1 LALKLVQRKRGHLAV
16 LRVDVLGSELLANR
30 LAARVLQAH
39 LGGEADATLGLLL
52 VEVHFKFWHGRR
64 RSVGVGGGGLVVVVA
79 VTMVVMVLVGNEI
92 SVAVVVELGLLM
104 LMLMLMLCVL
114 HVHVAVVVKASLRS
128 LGREGICLLHL
139 TGEVLAVVICL
150 GLVGVESARN
160 ENLAGG
166 GETVEGG

>member
-16 LRVDVLGSELLANR
+16 LGVNVLGGELLANR

-39 LGGEADATLGLLL
+39 LGGEADATLGLL

-64 RSVGVGGGGLVVVVA
+64 RSGGVGGGGLVVVVA
-79 VTMVVMVLVGNEI
+79 VTMVVVVMLVGDEI
-92 SVAVVVELGLLM
+92 SVAVVVELRLL
-104 LMLMLMLCVL
+104 LLMLCVL

-150 GLVGVESARN
+150 GLVAVESARN
-160 ENLAGG
+160 EDLAGG